1 MYHIDYS
8 WRNFRE
14 NTPSWLTRRNVH
26 LGLGIIWILLLI
38 PAFLFWKE
46 SILFVIVMSIYANV
60 EASFAAREGA
70 SAEKEQIESRK
81 RIEETLVK
89 ICDREEKEEES
100 FNQILSTMQGLK
112 EDIMALGRETQSALT
127 ELREAIAQETDQAV
141 EKIIAVTS
149 ADEAT
154 AQAIRDAVADVKNI
168 IPDNVEETDVPA
180 VQEPVDEP
188 AAPVDETPVGATD
201 QNPDGPVEGDVE
213 EDAASDDPAP
223 ETPAPSDVPEGE
235 NPAVV
240 EDEARTEE

>member
-1 MYHIDYS
+1 MYHVEYS

-26 LGLGIIWILLLI
+26 LGLGIMWILLLI

-70 SAEKEQIESRK
+70 SAEKEQKESRK

-168 IPDNVEETDVPA
+168 IPDEVEEVDIPTAETPA
-180 VQEPVDEP
+180 DEP
-188 AAPVDETPVGATD
+188 AEGGDDTPVGS
-201 QNPDGPVEGDVE
+201 VSE
-213 EDAASDDPAP
+213 DPA
-223 ETPAPSDVPEGE
+223 PAPSDVPEGE
-235 NPAVV
+235 DPAVV

>member
-1 MYHIDYS
+1 MYHVEYS

-14 NTPSWLTRRNVH
+14 HTPSWLTRRNVH
-26 LGLGIIWILLLI
+26 LGLGIMWILLLI

-70 SAEKEQIESRK
+70 SAEKEQKESRK

-168 IPDNVEETDVPA
+168 IPDNVEETDVPTA
-180 VQEPVDEP
+180 ETP
-188 AAPVDETPVGATD
+188 ADQPSDGDTTPVGATD
-201 QNPDGPVEGDVE
+201 QNPDGPVPGDVE
-213 EDAASDDPAP
+213 EDASSEA
-223 ETPAPSDVPEGE
+223 PAPSDVPEGE